1 MNSIFL
7 WRGVGIEVSSES
19 DLESILRPLE
29 RLSRVIYHQL
39 KFIPKWVG
47 FSGEDER

>member
-19 DLESILRPLE
+19 DLESILRPFQSIFGTEHHSLPSFDFVT
-29 RLSRVIYHQL
+29 L
-39 KFIPKWVG
+39 
-47 FSGEDER
+47 